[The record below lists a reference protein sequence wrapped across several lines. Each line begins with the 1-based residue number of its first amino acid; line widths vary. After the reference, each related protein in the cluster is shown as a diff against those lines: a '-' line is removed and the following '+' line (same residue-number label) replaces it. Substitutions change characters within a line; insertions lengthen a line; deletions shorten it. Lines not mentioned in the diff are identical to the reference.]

1 MHDLRERECGEYRLI
16 SACSQLAWSRRLLL
30 KKHMFL
36 NEPAL
41 QHHHS
46 RILFLC
52 LHLYKMS
59 RRRQRGSL
67 ASDSDDDPII
77 RTTAPASSHGADLNP
92 LPALPERRSRARVNF
107 PLHTDESRQWRRE
120 RLPFGLPD
128 FFSGMGFLA
137 LLGLP
142 SSHGGGPQ
150 MLGFRE
156 RHFLDQMQRMRPDV
170 PSVDKRHLIDATT
183 IVCTHN
189 STDELQCGIC
199 LQSLDQGAQLRMAQ

>member
-1 MHDLRERECGEYRLI
+1 
-16 SACSQLAWSRRLLL
+16 
-30 KKHMFL
+30 
-36 NEPAL
+36 
-41 QHHHS
+41 
-46 RILFLC
+46 
-52 LHLYKMS
+52 MS

-67 ASDSDDDPII
+67 PSDSDDDPII
-77 RTTAPASSHGADLNP
+77 RTIAPASSHGADLNP
-92 LPALPERRSRARVNF
+92 LPSLPERRSRARAAF
-107 PLHTDESRQWRRE
+107 PLHTNEAGQWRRD

-142 SSHGGGPQ
+142 GSQGGGPQ

-156 RHFLDQMQRMRPDV
+156 RHFLEQIQHMRPDV
-170 PSVDKRHLIDATT
+170 TGGVDKQHLIDSTT

-199 LQSLDQGAQLRMAQ
+199 LQSLDQGAQLRMAQCVALPDIYICTVD